1 MAGGITRVNGSAKVE
16 AFYGLQPTFLKV
28 TIPTAK
34 LNMHTNF
41 ANVNSNY
48 EKVVRAVQ
56 TVGSIVLAGEP
67 AAVST
72 DSVVLFMVDGAS
84 LNNGAGAVTSGAFGA
99 LKDAIGDIDGTV
111 APGDVT
117 IDTYT
122 KFQAVTLA

>member
-1 MAGGITRVNGSAKVE
+1 MAGITRVHGGAAPG
-16 AFYGLQPTFLKV
+16 AFYGLQPTFLKI
-28 TIPTAK
+28 TIATAK

-41 ANVNSNY
+41 GAVDSNY

-56 TVGSIVLAGEP
+56 TVGSVVLAGEP
-67 AAVST
+67 AAVSSN
-72 DSVVLFMVDGAS
+72 SVVVFMVDGAT

-117 IDTYT
+117 VNTYT
-122 KFQAVTLA
+122 KFQAADLA

>member
-1 MAGGITRVNGSAKVE
+1 MSGGITRVNGSAKVE
-16 AFYGLQPTFLKV
+16 AFYGLQPTFLKI

-41 ANVNSNY
+41 GNVDSNY
-48 EKVVRAVQ
+48 EKVVKAVQ
-56 TVGSIVLAGEP
+56 TVGSIVLSGEP

-72 DSVVLFMVDGAS
+72 DSVVLFMVDGAT
-84 LNNGAGAVTSGAFGA
+84 LNNGAGAVTAGAFGA

-117 IDTYT
+117 INTYT

>member
-1 MAGGITRVNGSAKVE
+1 MAGITRVNGSAKVE
-16 AFYGLQPTFLKV
+16 AYYGLQPTFLKI

-41 ANVNSNY
+41 GNVNSNY

-56 TVGSIVLAGEP
+56 TVGSIVLSGEP

-72 DSVVLFMVDGAS
+72 DSVVLFMVDGTT
-84 LNNGAGAVTSGAFGA
+84 LNNGAGSVTSGAFGA
-99 LKDAIGDIDGTV
+99 LKDAIGDIDATV

-117 IDTYT
+117 INTYT